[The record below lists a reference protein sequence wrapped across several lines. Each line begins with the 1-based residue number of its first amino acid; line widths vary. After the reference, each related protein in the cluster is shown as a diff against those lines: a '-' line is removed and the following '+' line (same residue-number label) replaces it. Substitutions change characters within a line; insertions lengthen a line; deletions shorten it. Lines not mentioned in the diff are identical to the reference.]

1 MNNNMQDEKNNN
13 SILKIFLP
21 KDIKEK
27 LAERANKNCRKISH
41 EALFIIVECLT
52 KQEKEKEDLKL
63 FINEIF
69 KRKRQ
74 HKQAKKIKSF
84 K

>member
-1 MNNNMQDEKNNN
+1 MNNNSQDVKNNN

-27 LAERANKNCRKISH
+27 LSERASKNCRKPSH
-41 EALFIIVECLT
+41 EALFIIAECLT
-52 KQEKEKEDLKL
+52 KQEKGKEELKL

-74 HKQAKKIKSF
+74 YNQAKKVK
-84 K
+84 KT